1 MTVTAVRQVRRPQG
15 APTPDDFAFV
25 TEPMPS
31 PELGELLV
39 ENLYLSVDP
48 YMRELMDFGGWERGL
63 GLEGRSLGRVLE
75 SRSDAFPV
83 GSVVFHR
90 FGWCTHAVVP
100 ASEARLI
107 TQPDGVPLSAF
118 LGVLGG
124 TGLTAYV
131 GLTRIARLT
140 AGEDIFI
147 SSAAGAVGS
156 VAGQLA
162 RKLGARRIV
171 GSAGSLPKVAY
182 LTDRL
187 GFDAA
192 FSYRSGSVTELL
204 AKAAPDGID
213 VYFDNV
219 GGDHLAAAIESLRE
233 FGRIAW
239 CGAIGQYNSLDVPP
253 AAPYN
258 LFDVQGKSIRM
269 EGFGVRHHLDAREEF
284 ERFVTPLLQDGSVV
298 NDETVV
304 DGFANIVDAFL
315 RMLRG
320 ENTGKMLVRVTAV

>member
-1 MTVTAVRQVRRPQG
+1 MTVTAVRQARRPQG
-15 APTPDDFAFV
+15 APTQDDFVFV

-31 PELGELLV
+31 PGPGEILV
-39 ENLYLSVDP
+39 ENIYLSVDP
-48 YMRELMDFGGWERGL
+48 YMREMMDFGGWEKGL
-63 GLEGRSLGRVLE
+63 GLEGRSLGRVI
-75 SRSDAFPV
+75 STNSDAFPV

-90 FGWCTHAVVP
+90 NGWCTHAVVP
-100 ASEARLI
+100 EQEARLI
-107 TQPDGVPLSAF
+107 SQPDGVPLSAF

-131 GLTRIARLT
+131 GLKRIARL
-140 AGEDIFI
+140 APGEDIFI
-147 SSAAGAVGS
+147 SAAAGAVGS

-162 RKLGARRIV
+162 RQLGAGRVV
-171 GSAGSLPKVAY
+171 GSAGSFAKVSY

-192 FSYRSGSVTELL
+192 FNYRSGSLTELL
-204 AKAAPDGID
+204 SKAAPAGID

-239 CGAIGQYNSLDVPP
+239 CGAIAQYNTLDVPP

-284 ERFVTPLLQDGSVV
+284 ERFLVPLLQDGSVV
-298 NDETVV
+298 NDETVIV
-304 DGFANIVDAFL
+304 GFPNIVDAFL

-320 ENTGKMLVRVTAV
+320 ENVGKMLVQVTAI